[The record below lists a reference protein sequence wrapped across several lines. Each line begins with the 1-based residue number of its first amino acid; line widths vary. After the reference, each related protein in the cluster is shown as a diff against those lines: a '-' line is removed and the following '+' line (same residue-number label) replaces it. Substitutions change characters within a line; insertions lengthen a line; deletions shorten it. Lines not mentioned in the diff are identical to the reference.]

1 MGVTKTSK
9 YTTEVRFICEQ
20 YADLNES
27 QGYSNVD
34 EIVQKALPKIFDFS
48 FPIFD
53 EKYRNVLC
61 EKIIKHFYTREI
73 GCETVALWKL
83 WLNVKMNEIMPYYNK
98 LYKSELIK
106 FNPMYN
112 VDVTTT
118 HTGKGSNNKNRDFT
132 SDNTYSGNST
142 NTTNTTLDSDNWN
155 KTLDTPQGSIQ
166 NIMNDSYLTSATHDT
181 GNSSGS
187 TTNNGT
193 SDTTEKK
200 TDSETEKISTTDEYI
215 ESVRGKNSGESYSKV
230 LSDFRDTFLN
240 IDMMVI
246 EECNDLFFQLW

>member
-1 MGVTKTSK
+1 MEKTSK
-9 YTTEVRFICEQ
+9 YTTELRFICEQ
-20 YADLNES
+20 YSELDES

-34 EIVQKALPKIFDFS
+34 DIVQKALPKIFDFS

-53 EKYRNVLC
+53 ENYRNVLC
-61 EKIIKHFYTREI
+61 KKIIKHFYTREI
-73 GCETVALWKL
+73 GCETVGLWKL
-83 WLNVKMNEIMPYYNK
+83 WLNVKLNEVMPYYNQ
-98 LYKSELIK
+98 LYRSELIE

-112 VDVTTT
+112 IDVTTS
-118 HTGKGSNNKNRDFT
+118 HLGKGSNNKGRDFT
-132 SDNTYSGNST
+132 SDNTYSGKST

-155 KTLDTPQGSIQ
+155 KTLDTPQGSVQ
-166 NIMNDSYLTSATHDT
+166 NIMDDSYLTSAMRDT
-181 GNSSGS
+181 GNSRGS
-187 TTNNGT
+187 TTNTGT
-193 SDTTEKK
+193 SETTEKK
-200 TDSETEKISTTDEYI
+200 TDTETERISTTDEYI

>member
-1 MGVTKTSK
+1 MGVVDMSK

-20 YADLNES
+20 YAGLGES
-27 QGYSNVD
+27 KGYSSVD
-34 EIVQKALPKIFDFS
+34 DIVQKALPKIFDFS

-53 EKYRNVLC
+53 ENYRNVLC
-61 EKIIKHFYTREI
+61 TKIIKHFYTREI

-98 LYKSELIK
+98 LYNSELIE

-118 HTGKGSNNKNRDFT
+118 HAGKGSNNKGRDFT

-142 NTTNTTLDSDNWN
+142 NTTKSTLASENWN

-166 NIMNDSYLTSATHDT
+166 NITNDNYLTDVTHDT
-181 GNSSGS
+181 SNSVGD
-187 TTNNGT
+187 TTNVGT
-193 SDTTEKK
+193 SETTEKK
-200 TDSETEKISTTDEYI
+200 TDNETERISTTDEYVD
-215 ESVRGKNSGESYSKV
+215 SVRGKNNGESYSKL
-230 LSDFRDTFLN
+230 LSDFRETFLN